1 MPTYDYVCSTCG
13 HRFEVI
19 HGVNGPAPER
29 CPRCGARTLR
39 KAFSPPT
46 FHFKGSGWAK
56 KERNSAANRKA
67 AVKSGDV
74 APSTTDAKA
83 STDKPAADKSGSDK
97 SGSDKSGGDK
107 SATTKPTGKPG
118 GSDGGTSAAASA
130 GSGGTD

>member
-1 MPTYDYVCSTCG
+1 MPTYDYLCSTCG
-13 HRFEVI
+13 HRFEVV
-19 HGVNGPAPER
+19 HGLSSPAPER

-67 AVKSGDV
+67 AVKSGDE
-74 APSTTDAKA
+74 APSTTDAKV
-83 STDKPAADKSGSDK
+83 STDKPAADRA
-97 SGSDKSGGDK
+97 GGDK
-107 SATTKPTGKPG
+107 AGGEKPATTKPAGKTA

-130 GSGGTD
+130 GSGGKD

>member
-1 MPTYDYVCSTCG
+1 M
-13 HRFEVI
+13 
-19 HGVNGPAPER
+19 NGPAPER